1 MLNLHKIQK
10 LKFQKRTFVIN
21 IEFSIFNSNYNN
33 IFMTVFII
41 IYILKLIISI
51 YLRSSKIVF
60 KTI

>member
-41 IYILKLIISI
+41 IFIFKLNISNI
-51 YLRSSKIVF
+51 FMKL
-60 KTI
+60 